1 MRAKGLI
8 LLICLAPSAILGSK
22 LKLNGAGSQIRLN
35 GAYMTAGCEGA
46 NARVAY
52 FSPRISVAGGTVK
65 AFLAGVSGTCY
76 GLDLTVPCAS
86 SGEIELERPKTLYC
100 TFFFFGNRRA
110 GSCPPLLRQ
119 TRHSACHTHSPTVT
133 CPT

>member
-52 FSPRISVAGGTVK
+52 FSPRISVAGGYSQSLPGGSVRHV
-65 AFLAGVSGTCY
+65 L
-76 GLDLTVPCAS
+76 
-86 SGEIELERPKTLYC
+86 RP
-100 TFFFFGNRRA
+100 
-110 GSCPPLLRQ
+110 
-119 TRHSACHTHSPTVT
+119 
-133 CPT
+133 